1 MRSRLHSTF
10 CLHIMW
16 LMGTHG
22 LKAFL
27 GIIPYFS
34 FNLWMLWIYLVEIKR
49 GKKPSMLTT
58 SHLSLISSNFIE
70 FLVGWK
76 WFSLYIISFKNLFI
90 AQICIQI
97 QNSDYNET
105 RSCKW
110 VVVCRTCSIGS
121 LRILSLIV
129 YAVTSLLISVLL
141 FSILYYLPFLFDQ
154 FFILLKCY
162 YCANLYFSFSFK
174 ILLIFFQET
183 MYKPWK
189 VKPWK
194 RHPSIHTQKRYLT
207 QHRIFF
213 QS

>member
-22 LKAFL
+22 LNAFL

-58 SHLSLISSNFIE
+58 SRLSLISSNFIE

-110 VVVCRTCSIGS
+110 VVVCRSCSIGS

-141 FSILYYLPFLFDQ
+141 FSILYYFTISIWSIF
-154 FFILLKCY
+154 Y
-162 YCANLYFSFSFK
+162 SFK
-174 ILLIFFQET
+174 VLL
-183 MYKPWK
+183 
-189 VKPWK
+189 
-194 RHPSIHTQKRYLT
+194 LC
-207 QHRIFF
+207 
-213 QS
+213 